1 MPGAVV
7 SGFVGCGFMG
17 RADAHALRTIN
28 HLARLPKRIRLVSIS
43 SRRPERAARFAHSF
57 EDGHRGALVCD
68 AILSRRSRGGA
79 STARLQSPV
88 PIGERSM

>member
-1 MPGAVV
+1 MMPGAVV

-28 HLARLPKRIRLVSIS
+28 HLARFPKRIRLVSIS
-43 SRRPERAARFAHSF
+43 RPERAARFAHSF

-79 STARLQSPV
+79 STARPKSPV